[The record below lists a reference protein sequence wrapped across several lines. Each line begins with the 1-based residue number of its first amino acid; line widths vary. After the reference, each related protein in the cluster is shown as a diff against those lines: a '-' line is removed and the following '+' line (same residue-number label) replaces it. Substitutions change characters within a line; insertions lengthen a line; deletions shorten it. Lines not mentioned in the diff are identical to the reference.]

1 MELWYEEVWNREK
14 ERRVDLRI
22 ERRSETKRTK
32 EKEELMIVIGD
43 EIMHRELLLAK
54 IKGLIKEH
62 DNKR

>member
-1 MELWYEEVWNREK
+1 MDVKEEERAVKGKVEVWYEEVWNREK

-43 EIMHRELLLAK
+43 EIMHREFL
-54 IKGLIKEH
+54 
-62 DNKR
+62 